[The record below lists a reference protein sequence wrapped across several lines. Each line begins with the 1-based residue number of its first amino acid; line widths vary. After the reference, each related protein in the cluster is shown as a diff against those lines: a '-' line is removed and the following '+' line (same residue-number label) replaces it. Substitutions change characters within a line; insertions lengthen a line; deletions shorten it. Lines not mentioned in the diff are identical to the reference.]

1 MTGYPSLVAPR
12 GSLAGI
18 RVVEWGTDV
27 TAPYCAKL
35 LGDLDA
41 DVVKV
46 EEPPYGDPARP
57 RADMDPDAYRVAL
70 GTFEFLNGGKRSITL
85 RVTDEASSH
94 RFRRLLSDADI
105 LIHNQTAR
113 RISELGMD
121 FASLTRANPRLVVTA
136 LTPFGATGPYRDW
149 KACNAILSHLGNLAR
164 TTWDGMDPTTTPPM
178 KPPGR
183 FVDIV
188 TGVAGA
194 AATLGALMAS
204 EASGE
209 PQLVDVSGWDAAF
222 FCIYPQMMYVTYEG
236 RAPNVRG
243 PYRPVRAPMGYLPCG
258 DGYLWVASPQPRHW
272 QALTEILG
280 APDLGNEP
288 LFSTP
293 LSRADFWDVLEP
305 ILIAKL
311 ASWSKDD
318 LFRACQERG
327 VPVVPAYSVREAI
340 RSEQV
345 ISRGSLVGVDHPQLG
360 RIVMPGNPCRLSE
373 TPPLTGRR
381 APSFGE
387 HTVEIDAER
396 DRGVDRKTAT
406 KTDDIAALPHAL
418 PLSGVRVLDLSWV
431 LAGPLCGQVLTR
443 FGADVIKVES
453 ERIADTARV
462 SPPFADGVK
471 GQEQSGYHAALAN
484 GKRTLTVD
492 FSKPAGLQVIK
503 DLVRVSD
510 VVLENF
516 SPGTM
521 ERVGLGYDVL
531 RSLRKDIILVS
542 VSGLGQTGPLR
553 SYRTLGHQ
561 IFALSGLSVLASP
574 PGSPP
579 AKLRGGGAD
588 PIAALYAALAT
599 LAALRHRRQTGAGQ
613 RIDLSM
619 LEAALAQMPEAIMEV
634 TLNGREPDRQGN
646 NEVGHAPV
654 GCYRCKGGDSW
665 IAIAVHDDEEWA
677 GLCRVLDQSAWIGD
691 PRFRGP
697 ARRTENIAVV
707 DRAIS
712 DWTRDMDPQAAM
724 VMLQAA
730 GVPAGVSYDDAQVL
744 ADPHFRARG
753 FMDAVDHHKN
763 GIRRVAGVP
772 WKISSMPV
780 PASPPRVPRMNEHND
795 FILGE
800 VLGLSAEQIEQLRA
814 QGVIPLKGAEAP
826 AMSDAV
832 VA

>member
-1 MTGYPSLVAPR
+1 MTELSFVERHR
-12 GSLAGI
+12 GALEGI
-18 RVVEWGTDV
+18 RVVEWGTEI

-35 LGDLDA
+35 LADLGA

-46 EEPPYGDPARP
+46 EEPPHGDPARP
-57 RADMDPDAYRVAL
+57 HASMDPDAYRLAV
-70 GTFEFLNGGKRSITL
+70 GTFEFFNGGKRSITL
-85 RVTDEASSH
+85 RVTDEAGSQ
-94 RFRRLLSDADI
+94 RFRRLLSHADI
-105 LIHNQTAR
+105 LIHNQTPR

-136 LTPFGATGPYRDW
+136 LTPFGQTGPYRDW

-164 TTWDGMDPTTTPPM
+164 TTWDGMDPTVTPPM

-272 QALTEILG
+272 QTLTEILG
-280 APDLGNEP
+280 LPDLGTEP
-288 LFSTP
+288 LFATP
-293 LSRADFWDVLEP
+293 LSRADFWDILEP

-311 ASWSKDD
+311 ANWSKDD

-345 ISRGSLVGVDHPQLG
+345 ISRGSLVAVDHAQLG
-360 RIVMPGNPCRLSE
+360 RIVMPGNPCWLSE
-373 TPPLTGRR
+373 SPPLTGRR
-381 APSFGE
+381 APGLGE
-387 HTVEIDAER
+387 HTVEIDADA
-396 DRGVDRKTAT
+396 DRGTDADVDAN
-406 KTDDIAALPHAL
+406 DHVAVASQVL

-431 LAGPLCGQVLTR
+431 LAGPLCGQILTR
-443 FGADVIKVES
+443 FGAEVIKVES

-462 SPPFADGVK
+462 SPPFADRIK
-471 GQEQSGYHAALAN
+471 GQERSGYHAALAN
-484 GKRTLTVD
+484 GKKTLTVD

-531 RSLRKDIILVS
+531 RALKKDIILVS

-574 PGSPP
+574 RGSPP

-599 LAALRHRRQTGAGQ
+599 LAALRHRRRTGIGQ

-634 TLNGREPDRQGN
+634 TLNGHEPDPQGN
-646 NEVGHAPV
+646 SEIGHAPV
-654 GCYRCKGGDSW
+654 GCYRCMGEDKW
-665 IAIAVHDDEEWA
+665 IAIAIHDDEEWA
-677 GLCRVLDQSAWIGD
+677 GLCNAMEQSAWAGD
-691 PRFRGP
+691 PRFRG
-697 ARRTENIAVV
+697 AERRTENSAVIE
-707 DRAIS
+707 RAIS
-712 DWTRDMDPQAAM
+712 DWTCGMEPQAAM
-724 VMLQAA
+724 IRLQAA
-730 GVPAGVSYDDAQVL
+730 RVPAGVSYDDAQVL

-753 FMDAVDHHKN
+753 FMDAVDHHAH
-763 GIRRVAGVP
+763 GIRQVAGVP
-772 WKISSMPV
+772 WKISTMPV

-795 FILGE
+795 VVLGE

-814 QGVIPLKGAEAP
+814 QGVIPPLGAEAP